1 MDCLVGKRDNH
12 KHFVLDGSIS
22 TDVSMQTMMEE
33 ALGLATPKHDC
44 ELDSENKALKALKII
59 KEKNVDIEYIKT
71 CFDDE
76 KGGFKEY
83 NAYVG
88 HDEEY
93 ELAQE
98 EYDLLKEVLEDE
110 N

>member
-1 MDCLVGKRDNH
+1 MTSKEELSGLTGLEALEVSKQLKG
-12 KHFVLDGSIS
+12 FVLGFIKNGLYRRFINGSFDIIE
-22 TDVSMQTMMEE
+22 T
-33 ALGLATPKHDC
+33 
-44 ELDSENKALKALKII
+44 ALKALNII
-59 KEKNVDIEYIKT
+59 NEKNVDIEYIKT

-93 ELAQE
+93 ELTQE
-98 EYDLLKEVLEDE
+98 EYDLLNEVLEDD
-110 N
+110 

>member
-1 MDCLVGKRDNH
+1 MNSK
-12 KHFVLDGSIS
+12 
-22 TDVSMQTMMEE
+22 E
-33 ALGLATPKHDC
+33 ALKSMCNHC
-44 ELDSENKALKALKII
+44 EKLSIRNGFIGCPYRNISNDYCEEFEIIKKELKALEII
-59 KEKNVDIEYIKT
+59 KTKNVDIEYIKT

-93 ELAQE
+93 ELSQE
-98 EYDLLKEVLEDE
+98 EYDLLKEVLEDD
-110 N
+110 NS

>member
-1 MDCLVGKRDNH
+1 MTKEDLSGLTDLEPLEVSKQLKD
-12 KHFVLDGSIS
+12 FVLEFIKNGLDRRFINGSFGIIE
-22 TDVSMQTMMEE
+22 T
-33 ALGLATPKHDC
+33 
-44 ELDSENKALKALKII
+44 ALKALKII
-59 KEKNVDIEYIKT
+59 KEKNVDIDYIRT
-71 CFDDE
+71 CFYDE

-93 ELAQE
+93 ELTQE

-110 N
+110 